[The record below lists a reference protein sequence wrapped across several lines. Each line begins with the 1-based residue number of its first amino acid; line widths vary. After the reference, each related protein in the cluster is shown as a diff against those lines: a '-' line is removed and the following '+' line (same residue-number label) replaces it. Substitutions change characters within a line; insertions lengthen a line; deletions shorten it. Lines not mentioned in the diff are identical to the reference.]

1 LGRKHEWFWEAY
13 PPSNG
18 RRTGPIEDALDELLA
33 PGMVTVE
40 HIHSGALAYAEQLFG
55 RPRQD
60 VKYTRHPLNW
70 LKERG
75 WLDDYPKAQVI
86 ARNSKTVDRDVEQ
99 KFIRYPPRKNY
110 PSRRAEERD
119 KERVADANLTLQDAN
134 FGNHE
139 AQRMVADMLIHGKFR
154 LVPCKDHASE
164 AQKWLHKSIEGGN
177 TRAKI
182 NLGDNYMNG
191 RGAQINFIEGFK
203 WYKEAG
209 EAGESRAFSR
219 VGKCYLEGKGI
230 EQNLGEAVAWL
241 ARAVECEGKYSSSN
255 EFLEKA
261 KTALLYAETME

>member
-1 LGRKHEWFWEAY
+1 
-13 PPSNG
+13 
-18 RRTGPIEDALDELLA
+18 
-33 PGMVTVE
+33 
-40 HIHSGALAYAEQLFG
+40 
-55 RPRQD
+55 
-60 VKYTRHPLNW
+60 
-70 LKERG
+70 
-75 WLDDYPKAQVI
+75 
-86 ARNSKTVDRDVEQ
+86 
-99 KFIRYPPRKNY
+99 
-110 PSRRAEERD
+110 
-119 KERVADANLTLQDAN
+119 
-134 FGNHE
+134 
-139 AQRMVADMLIHGKFR
+139 MVADMLIHGKFR

-182 NLGDNYMNG
+182 NLGDNNMNG

-261 KTALLYAETME
+261 KTALLYAETMEWRAWRSPVIRLLLRQRENNGKDFNRVLPGTQKVVLPARGTDRLSPPKNCSMARRRP